1 MKPLVAIVGR
11 PNVGKST
18 LFNRLVG
25 ERRAIVLDTPGVT
38 RDRNYGDADWLG
50 RYFTVIDTGG
60 FEPDAQATIPAQM
73 REQALLAVE
82 EADVVVFLCDARDG
96 LLPADHEVAEI
107 LRRRVPEK
115 VVYAVNKVD
124 GPKQESL
131 AAEFYELGVET
142 IHPVSAEHTRGLG
155 DLLDAV
161 LEKLPPPLPGE
172 DEEDE
177 RVTRIALVGRPNVGK
192 STLSNKLLGEERMIV
207 SDVPGTTRDAID
219 ARLVQGDSE
228 YLLIDTAGLR
238 RKRGISRGTSE
249 AYSVVRTLRALDR
262 CHVAVVLLDATEGVT
277 DQDARIIGIAAE
289 KGRAIIL
296 AINKWDAVEKDS
308 KTAKRFADEMELKL
322 PFVSW
327 APKLFISGLTGQR
340 VHKLLGLIDEVR
352 EAHRFRVG
360 TGQLNRWL
368 EEVTHRHQPPVSR
381 GRRLRFY
388 YATQARVAPPTI
400 VLSCNDPKAVHFSY
414 QRYLQN
420 QLRETFP
427 LAGTPIRLSFK
438 GKKNPFDPDEE

>member
-262 CHVAVVLLDATEGVT
+262 CHVAVV
-277 DQDARIIGIAAE
+277 QI
-289 KGRAIIL
+289 GRAH
-296 AINKWDAVEKDS
+296 V
-308 KTAKRFADEMELKL
+308 
-322 PFVSW
+322 
-327 APKLFISGLTGQR
+327 
-340 VHKLLGLIDEVR
+340 
-352 EAHRFRVG
+352 
-360 TGQLNRWL
+360 
-368 EEVTHRHQPPVSR
+368 
-381 GRRLRFY
+381 
-388 YATQARVAPPTI
+388 
-400 VLSCNDPKAVHFSY
+400 
-414 QRYLQN
+414 
-420 QLRETFP
+420 
-427 LAGTPIRLSFK
+427 
-438 GKKNPFDPDEE
+438 